1 MIDWFTEFA
10 DALVP
15 LFGIVAF
22 FRHADSDNDVV
33 LSVFEPP

>member
-10 DALVP
+10 DTLVP
-15 LFGIVAF
+15 LFGICF